1 MKILVAVKRVVD
13 AKIKVRPLP
22 DHSGV
27 DVKLA
32 KMAMN
37 PFDEIAIEK
46 AVTLREAGVADEVV
60 AVTVGPLKA
69 VDTLRVAMAIGAD
82 RAVHVRTDESLEPL
96 AVAKV
101 LRAVATVYTEVIRDT
116 PLLLQLYFFYFLLPD
131 ILPALKL
138 SKFACIT
145 IALVINSGA
154 YMSEVFRSGIQS
166 IDRGQ
171 TEAARS
177 LGLSARQTMMRII
190 LPQAFKNVLPAMC
203 NEFVAVT
210 KETSLASTFY
220 VGDLMTQYQTISGKT
235 YLVIEPLVIIGVI
248 YFVVTFSMSKLIT
261 VLERRL
267 KNDD

>member
-1 MKILVAVKRVVD
+1 MLAQNIMKLLQKYGVNFLNGLGTTLLLALISVSIGCVIGALVA
-13 AKIKVRPLP
+13 I
-22 DHSGV
+22 
-27 DVKLA
+27 
-32 KMAMN
+32 
-37 PFDEIAIEK
+37 
-46 AVTLREAGVADEVV
+46 LRLG
-60 AVTVGPLKA
+60 K
-69 VDTLRVAMAIGAD
+69 
-82 RAVHVRTDESLEPL
+82 S
-96 AVAKV
+96 KV

-190 LPQAFKNVLPAMC
+190 LPRVRRGDEGNVAGLDLLRRRPDDPVSDDLRQDLSGHRAAGHHRRHLFRRDLLHEQADYRP
-203 NEFVAVT
+203 
-210 KETSLASTFY
+210 
-220 VGDLMTQYQTISGKT
+220 
-235 YLVIEPLVIIGVI
+235 
-248 YFVVTFSMSKLIT
+248 
-261 VLERRL
+261 
-267 KNDD
+267 

>member
-1 MKILVAVKRVVD
+1 M
-13 AKIKVRPLP
+13 
-22 DHSGV
+22 
-27 DVKLA
+27 LA
-32 KMAMN
+32 NIQRLLLKYGMTFLN
-37 PFDEIAIEK
+37 GLGT
-46 AVTLREAGVADEVV
+46 TLLLALISV
-60 AVTVGPLKA
+60 
-69 VDTLRVAMAIGAD
+69 AIGCVIGAF
-82 RAVHVRTDESLEPL
+82 
-96 AVAKV
+96 VAIMRLSRSKV
-101 LRAVATVYTEVIRDT
+101 LNSIATVYTEIIRDT

-131 ILPALKL
+131 LLPAMRL
-138 SKFACIT
+138 SKFTCIAV
-145 IALVINSGA
+145 ALVINSGA

-166 IDRGQ
+166 VDRGQ

-177 LGLSARQTMMRII
+177 LGLSASQTMTRIV

-248 YFVVTFSMSKLIT
+248 YFVVTFTMSKLIA

-267 KNDD
+267 KSGD

>member
-1 MKILVAVKRVVD
+1 M
-13 AKIKVRPLP
+13 
-22 DHSGV
+22 
-27 DVKLA
+27 LA
-32 KMAMN
+32 NIQRLLLKYGMN
-37 PFDEIAIEK
+37 FLNGLGT
-46 AVTLREAGVADEVV
+46 TLLLALISV
-60 AVTVGPLKA
+60 
-69 VDTLRVAMAIGAD
+69 AIGCVIGAF
-82 RAVHVRTDESLEPL
+82 
-96 AVAKV
+96 VAIMRLSRSKV
-101 LRAVATVYTEVIRDT
+101 LNAIATAYTEVIRDT

-131 ILPALKL
+131 LLPAMRL
-138 SKFACIT
+138 SKFTCIAV
-145 IALVINSGA
+145 ALLINSGA

-166 IDRGQ
+166 VDRGQ

-177 LGLSARQTMMRII
+177 LGLSASQTLTRIV

-248 YFVVTFSMSKLIT
+248 YFVVTFTMSKFIA

-267 KNDD
+267 KTDD

>member
-1 MKILVAVKRVVD
+1 MEKMIKLWERYSDVFLSGLVGTLWISAVVLIFGIILGIFVALLRMT
-13 AKIKVRPLP
+13 KIKPLNI
-22 DHSGV
+22 V
-27 DVKLA
+27 AEVYV
-32 KMAMN
+32 
-37 PFDEIAIEK
+37 EI
-46 AVTLREAGVADEVV
+46 LRG
-60 AVTVGPLKA
+60 
-69 VDTLRVAMAIGAD
+69 
-82 RAVHVRTDESLEPL
+82 
-96 AVAKV
+96 
-101 LRAVATVYTEVIRDT
+101 T
-116 PLLLQLYFFYFLLPD
+116 PVLLQLYFFYFLLPD

-235 YLVIEPLVIIGVI
+235 YLVIEPLIIIGII
-248 YFVVTFSMSKLIT
+248 YFVVTFTMSKLIT

-267 KNDD
+267 KSDD